1 MTKKRLYKSRKN
13 KMVGG
18 VCGGLAEYLNMD
30 PTIVRIIAGV
40 LCLVKGIGL
49 LVYLIACIVM
59 PYDDE
64 LFEDPIYIMK
74 NGNVTGITVEEMK
87 KMLKRYGRLST
98 TAIPYNAFRGSRN
111 LSGRDIHVREYLF
124 ALKKD

>member
-1 MTKKRLYKSRKN
+1 MSKKRLYKSRKN

-40 LCLVKGIGL
+40 LCLLKGIGIF
-49 LVYLIACIVM
+49 VYIIMCIVM

-64 LFEDPIYIMK
+64 DFSDDETENLKSANIDPEEEKRSRKSSNSQTDSKLHSDEDFDSYFSD
-74 NGNVTGITVEEMK
+74 K
-87 KMLKRYGRLST
+87 K
-98 TAIPYNAFRGSRN
+98 
-111 LSGRDIHVREYLF
+111 
-124 ALKKD
+124 

>member
-1 MTKKRLYKSRKN
+1 MSKKKLYKSRKN

-40 LCLVKGIGL
+40 LCLVRGLGIL
-49 LVYLIACIVM
+49 IYLIMCIVM

-64 LFEDPIYIMK
+64 SFNDDDMENLKSANIDP
-74 NGNVTGITVEEMK
+74 EEGK
-87 KMLKRYGRLST
+87 KTS
-98 TAIPYNAFRGSRN
+98 S
-111 LSGRDIHVREYLF
+111 S
-124 ALKKD
+124 KKADPEKESKLHSDEEFDSFFKK